1 MPHALLALFGRMP
14 TEYTNSVRP
23 FYSVAR
29 PGFFGGFGSWLDM
42 FSPLSWNHGRLP
54 ETADYDSA
62 MIGLDWQIVGMD
74 MQFAIG
80 KQSEK
85 IAA

>member
-1 MPHALLALFGRMP
+1 MPQVVGALFDRTP
-14 TEYTNSVRP
+14 RDADSVRS
-23 FYSVAR
+23 FYMLAR

-42 FSPLSWNHGRLP
+42 FSPLLWNYGKLP
-54 ETADYDSA
+54 TLDDYDSV

-74 MQFAIG
+74 MNAAIG
-80 KQSEK
+80 KQSEA